1 MSKKCPKCKSE
12 LFLDKDKELFCPECE
27 AEKFLKDFNPED
39 ESDLETAEWKVVR
52 PETKPVTIR
61 LNVID
66 IQLAKKKAKEKNMPY
81 QTLLKEIIHK
91 NLA

>member
-1 MSKKCPKCKSE
+1 MSKKCEKCKSE
-12 LFLDKDKELFCPECE
+12 LFLDKDKAWFCPECE
-27 AEKFLKDFNPED
+27 ADEFLEDFNPED
-39 ESDLETAEWKVVR
+39 ESDIQTSEWKVVK

-61 LNVID
+61 LNVVDVQIAKK
-66 IQLAKKKAKEKNMPY
+66 LAKERNMPY

>member
-1 MSKKCPKCKSE
+1 MIKKCEKCKTE
-12 LFLDKDKELFCPECE
+12 LFKDKNNEWFCPDCD
-27 AEKFLKDFNPED
+27 AEEFLKDFNPED
-39 ESDLETAEWKVVR
+39 ESDIETGKWKVVK

-66 IQLAKKKAKEKNMPY
+66 IQRAKKLAKERNMPY

>member
-1 MSKKCPKCKSE
+1 MTKKCEKCKTE
-12 LFLDKDKELFCPECE
+12 LFQDKDGEWFCPECE
-27 AEKFLKDFNPED
+27 AEDFLETFNPED
-39 ESDLETAEWKVVR
+39 ESDIETAQWKVVK

-61 LNVID
+61 LNVVD
-66 IQLAKKKAKEKNMPY
+66 IQRAKKLAKERNMPY